1 MGGELH
7 RQLVSMPGNTV
18 EKLCFTIIVRII
30 VELVMLIY
38 SELYL
43 LLIQI
48 AQQSMISSIMDVL

>member
-1 MGGELH
+1 MEIYIDSLFPCT
-7 RQLVSMPGNTV
+7 SNTV
-18 EKLCFTIIVRII
+18 GKLCFTIIVRII
-30 VELVMLIY
+30 LDLVMLIY